1 MSVVKTWKI
10 NYRFCFFFTLSLL
23 LTGKINAQYLKVVP
37 IESIAEIESE
47 YIKNQHKV
55 IVHPFA
61 WSINDTMDLPFFEDF
76 TQNVGYPDPSKW
88 VDRQVWINNSFSTKH
103 PNANVA
109 TFDHLNSKGNPYQTL
124 NKNISVFADS
134 LTSQPIN
141 LQFYKF
147 GSNTFPYKPT
157 DNVYLSFFYQ
167 TQGLGDLPEPEDSLI
182 LFFKGKNHVWHR
194 VWAASGAKM
203 NQFNEVFVPVDRF
216 DFFNPDFQFRFVNY
230 TKATGNLNHWHIDY
244 IRMDRNRTA
253 GINDIEDVG
262 VVTAQ
267 AGLCTDYSNVPYS
280 HYKSNVNS
288 IRGKGAQLRIRNLNE
303 TATVQTR
310 FQLEIKN
317 GFGQRLFEQDFTV
330 SSRNVLPKSDT
341 AENFNT
347 PVFDTLT
354 GNTPK
359 LNYSWVID
367 PRSND
372 NTPQNYN
379 SLNQNNRYSLTH
391 QFMPWYSY
399 DDGSAEGGFG
409 LDYAFL
415 GNIRGQFAME
425 FNTLQDDS
433 LRGLAIYFTQVKED
447 VSFRSFKLRIWKKLS
462 PLGSPDNQDQLI
474 YEFAVNRP
482 VYRDSINH
490 FNYIF
495 FDSVLFLPKGQYY
508 VGWIQQMPYVLNVG
522 YDNNYRFMG
531 NDVYN
536 PHLFYNL
543 LGSWERADYSI
554 KGTPMI
560 RMMFGERLNYSFS
573 TEKIP
578 AVSARIY
585 PNPSQNIIKVDCGI
599 FEVKKVKIMDASGRL
614 VKSVENTPD
623 IDISD
628 LKPGSYYTRVQLSDG
643 RWGSVSFQKINNH

>member
-1 MSVVKTWKI
+1 MSVVKSRNVVKVF
-10 NYRFCFFFTLSLL
+10 NLFLLL
-23 LTGKINAQYLKVVP
+23 LTLSAGNISAQYLKIVP
-37 IESIAEIESE
+37 IQSTTELESE
-47 YIKNQHKV
+47 FLKNQHKV
-55 IVHPFA
+55 IVRPFA
-61 WSINDTMDLPFFEDF
+61 WSINDTMDLPMFEDF
-76 TQNVGYPDPSKW
+76 SQNVGYPDPSKW
-88 VDRQVWINNSFSTKH
+88 VDRQVWVNNSFCTNH

-109 TFDHLNSKGNPYQTL
+109 TFDHLNEKGNPYQTL
-124 NKNISVFADS
+124 NKNNSTFADS

-167 TQGLGDLPEPEDSLI
+167 TQGLGDIPEPEDSLI
-182 LFFKGKNHVWHR
+182 LFFKGKNNIWHR
-194 VWAASGAKM
+194 VWSVGGSKM
-203 NQFNEVFVPVDRF
+203 SNFAEVFIPVDRF
-216 DFFNPDFQFRFVNY
+216 DFFIPDFQFRFVNF
-230 TKATGNLNHWHIDY
+230 TKTTGNLNHWHIDY
-244 IRMDRNRTA
+244 LRMDRNRTPN
-253 GINDIEDVG
+253 INDIEDVA
-262 VVTAQ
+262 VVSAQ
-267 AGLCTDYSNVPYS
+267 AGLCSDYSNVPYS
-280 HYKSNVNS
+280 HYKLNKSS
-288 IRGKGAQLRIRNLNE
+288 IRGKGASLKIRNLNE
-303 TATVQTR
+303 SVTVQTR
-310 FQLEIKN
+310 YQLQINN
-317 GFGQRLFEQDFTV
+317 GFGQRLYQQDFSV
-330 SSRNVLPKSDT
+330 SSRNVLANSDT
-341 AENFNT
+341 TEKFDT
-347 PVFDTLT
+347 PFFDTLS
-354 GNTPK
+354 GNSPK
-359 LNYSWVID
+359 LNYSWIID

-372 NTPQNYN
+372 ITPENYN
-379 SLNQNNRYSLTH
+379 SPNFNNRYSLTH

-447 VSFRSFKLRIWKKLS
+447 VSYRSFKLRIWKKIS
-462 PLGSPDNQDQLI
+462 PIGGPDNQDQLV

-522 YDNNYRFMG
+522 YDNNYRHMG
-531 NDVYN
+531 NDAYN

-560 RMMFGERLNYSFS
+560 RMLFGERVNYSFS

-578 AVSARIY
+578 SVTARVY
-585 PNPSQNIIKVDCGI
+585 PNPAQNFIKIDCGI
-599 FEVKKVKIMDASGRL
+599 FEVKKVRIMDASGRL
-614 VKSVENTPD
+614 VKSIENASD
-623 IDISD
+623 IEISD
-628 LKPGSYYTRVQLSDG
+628 LKTGSYYARFQLTDG
-643 RWGSVSFQKINNH
+643 RWGSVSFQKVNNH